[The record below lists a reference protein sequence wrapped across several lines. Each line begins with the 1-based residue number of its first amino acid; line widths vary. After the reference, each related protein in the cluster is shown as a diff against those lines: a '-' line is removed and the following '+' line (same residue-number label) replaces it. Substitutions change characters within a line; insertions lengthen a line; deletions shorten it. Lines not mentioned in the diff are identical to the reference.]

1 MTPRSVL
8 VVDDAP
14 TAAASAVHGL
24 LAAGYAARAATSVET
39 ALAELA
45 VSRPDAVVLDHHLGD
60 GDAAAPLRH
69 ALAALRLPVLVVSG
83 LDSDR
88 AREIAA
94 AHGWPLILKP
104 LTDGP
109 LAEAVDDLF
118 TPHGDPMPTRDS
130 PDPRPSLPPSVP
142 PAPAAIAP
150 REEPL
155 PAPPPAPAVATTPS
169 GRPLNVPVAVQFVD
183 RIGDIVGVIV
193 IGHLCALGKLGGVE
207 AAIVIGAILG
217 VGTGLRQAGAR
228 VGARVGA
235 APGLSVVGLLL
246 LGLGRW
252 LAPAAGA
259 AELARVSGVFGLVAV
274 LALSACGPARDALM
288 AVTPGVPPASGCTT
302 GNHRCNG
309 AVPEVCSETGRW
321 WPALPRDAQG
331 AQRACPAGCAMT
343 ADGAA
348 YCAAAD
354 GGAR

>member
-1 MTPRSVL
+1 MIARPVL

-14 TAAASAVHGL
+14 AVAASAAQAL
-24 LAAGYAARAATSVET
+24 EAAGHLPRVATSVDA
-39 ALAELA
+39 ALAEL
-45 VSRPDAVVLDHHLGD
+45 VDRPAAAVLDYALD
-60 GDAAAPLRH
+60 RPSALLRH
-69 ALAALRLPVLVVSG
+69 ALVRHRVPTLLVSG
-83 LDSDR
+83 LDDEDAR
-88 AREIAA
+88 AVAA
-94 AHGWPLILKP
+94 THGWPFLPKP
-104 LTDGP
+104 FDDAQLC
-109 LAEAVDDLF
+109 AAVAALF
-118 TPHGDPMPTRDS
+118 PHGDPMPAP
-130 PDPRPSLPPSVP
+130 PDPRPSLVPDLP
-142 PAPAAIAP
+142 PAPAAVVP
-150 REEPL
+150 RAEEPL
-155 PAPPPAPAVATTPS
+155 PAPPAAPAPATAQFTPS
-169 GRPLNVPVAVQFVD
+169 GRPLSVPVVVQAID
-183 RIGDIVGVIV
+183 RLGDIVGVIAV
-193 IGHLCALGKLGGVE
+193 AHLCALGKIGGVE
-207 AAIVIGAILG
+207 ACIVIGAILG
-217 VGTGLRQAGAR
+217 VGTGLRQA
-228 VGARVGA
+228 GARVGA

-274 LALSACGPARDALM
+274 LALSACGHARDALM

>member
-1 MTPRSVL
+1 MTRSVL

-109 LAEAVDDLF
+109 LADAVGNLF
-118 TPHGDPMPTRDS
+118 TPHGDPMPDRDS
-130 PDPRPSLPPSVP
+130 PDPRPSLPPSMP

-228 VGARVGA
+228 VGA

-259 AELARVSGVFGLVAV
+259 AELARVSGVFGLLAV
-274 LALSACGPARDALM
+274 LVLGACGPARDALLT
-288 AVTPGVPPASGCTT
+288 AAGAPTVSNCAAGAY
-302 GNHRCNG
+302 RCNG
-309 AVPEVCSETGRW
+309 SVPEACSRSGRW
-321 WPALPRDAQG
+321 WPSLPRDATGRQL
-331 AQRACPAGCAMT
+331 ACLDGCVVG
-343 ADGAA
+343 DGGVAH
-348 YCAAAD
+348 CAPAD

>member
-1 MTPRSVL
+1 MIARPVL

-14 TAAASAVHGL
+14 AVAASAAQAL
-24 LAAGYAARAATSVET
+24 EAAGHLPRVATSVDA
-39 ALAELA
+39 ALAEL
-45 VSRPDAVVLDHHLGD
+45 VDRPAAAVLDYALD
-60 GDAAAPLRH
+60 RPSALLRH
-69 ALAALRLPVLVVSG
+69 ALVRHRVPTLLVSG
-83 LDSDR
+83 LDDEDAR
-88 AREIAA
+88 AVAA
-94 AHGWPLILKP
+94 THGWPFLPKP
-104 LTDGP
+104 FDDAQLC
-109 LAEAVDDLF
+109 AAVAALF
-118 TPHGDPMPTRDS
+118 PHGDPMPAP
-130 PDPRPSLPPSVP
+130 PDPRPSLVPDLP
-142 PAPAAIAP
+142 PAPAAVVP
-150 REEPL
+150 RAEEPL
-155 PAPPPAPAVATTPS
+155 PAPPAAPAPAAAQFTPS
-169 GRPLNVPVAVQFVD
+169 GRPLSVPVVVQAID
-183 RIGDIVGVIV
+183 RLGDIVGVIAV
-193 IGHLCALGKLGGVE
+193 AHLCALGKIGGVE
-207 AAIVIGAILG
+207 ACIVIGAILG
-217 VGTGLRQAGAR
+217 VGTGLRQA
-228 VGARVGA
+228 GARVGA